1 MAGLR
6 TQQVRRGLYL
16 QSPRPASPFKG
27 HQNFG
32 NQRRNLDPPQRFTEL
47 SICLAAS
54 GEHGLERRPGML
66 EWRCLW
72 NKISTPHC
80 QQLEKIKEEDYFENC
95 STKKKKENC
104 STIYKREK
112 KITIYHTSNQFVP
125 MYFCCNTWYMY
136 ELVWMVESK
145 STYINSIPE
154 VRVAHN
160 IIEI

>member
-1 MAGLR
+1 MARLR
-6 TQQVRRGLYL
+6 TQQVRPGLYL

-95 STKKKKENC
+95 STKKRKLLHNLQAWKKNHYIPHLQPVR
-104 STIYKREK
+104 SNVFLLQHLIYVWISLNGWIK
-112 KITIYHTSNQFVP
+112 KHIHKQY
-125 MYFCCNTWYMY
+125 TWG
-136 ELVWMVESK
+136 
-145 STYINSIPE
+145 
-154 VRVAHN
+154 
-160 IIEI
+160 